1 MNMFKKN
8 GGFTLVEL
16 IVVIAILAILAGVAV
31 PAYSGYISRA
41 NDAAV
46 ITALDAVQTAAQA
59 ANATGG
65 AINAITVG
73 TDGTTVTVTAG
84 TIANDFKANFE
95 MFYTSSSVTSAA
107 NGSASITIP
116 VINNFE
122 NSSYK
127 NGANWYATDA
137 LATAANANYKA
148 GWNAVG

>member
-1 MNMFKKN
+1 METSPLSRLPPQDEYPSI
-8 GGFTLVEL
+8 TLL
-16 IVVIAILAILAGVAV
+16 SLFLSFIFCPTSFQRQWAAFLGVWF
-31 PAYSGYISRA
+31 
-41 NDAAV
+41 
-46 ITALDAVQTAAQA
+46 TALDAVQTAAQA